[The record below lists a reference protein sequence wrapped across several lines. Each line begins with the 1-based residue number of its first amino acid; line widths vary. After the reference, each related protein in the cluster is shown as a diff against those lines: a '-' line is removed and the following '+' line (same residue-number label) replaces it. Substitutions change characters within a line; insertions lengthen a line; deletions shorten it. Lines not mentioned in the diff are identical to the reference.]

1 MKNNIEKHNFPYPN
15 KGKIPEIKIKN
26 DNYFESNENITIK
39 DYLNSIG
46 TYVDNQFEICE
57 KCGTRPNYYF
67 CDDKECKQNICEYCY
82 QSCHKKGHELI
93 DLIKMKKEKMGECI
107 EEINKIFSEN
117 YIFPKKEKEKEKIPR
132 NYEIIDEARINF
144 EIGENPMDYTSDIT
158 LIGYIKA
165 KDYINYT
172 HYKNIKE
179 CLNYLKKKYKLISM
193 NYIIGKDD
201 KEIKVFGED
210 FVKMYKDSCKIIY
223 KEKKYN
229 LTEYFELKNNEN
241 KLLEIKLFGILNI
254 TDLSGMFHGCSS
266 LLSLNNIEFIDTTD
280 TTSMKS
286 MFKECSSLKEL
297 PDISKWNTKNVEN
310 FDDMFND
317 CQSLIS
323 LPSISNW
330 NTENTTSMRYMFRE
344 CSSLKEFPDISK
356 WKTKNVKNMNSMFK
370 GCSSLISFPDISKW
384 DTNKLVNAKNMFEG
398 CSKIKKFPDISKWDT
413 SSLQNWTNIFKGC
426 LSTSIPDI
434 SKWEQNYA

>member
-1 MKNNIEKHNFPYPN
+1 MVKNNIEKHNFPYPN
-15 KGKIPEIKIKN
+15 KGKIPVIKIKN

-172 HYKNIKE
+172 HYKNIIE

-193 NYIIGKDD
+193 NYIIGKNGE
-201 KEIKVFGED
+201 KIKVFGED
-210 FVKMYKDSCKIIY
+210 FVKRYEDSCKIIY
-223 KEKKYN
+223 EKKKYK
-229 LTEYFELKNNEN
+229 LTEYFEFENNGN

-254 TDLSGMFHGCSS
+254 TDLSGMFNGCSS

-280 TTSMKS
+280 TTSMES
-286 MFKECSSLKEL
+286 MFQECSSLKEL
-297 PDISKWNTKNVEN
+297 PDISKWNTKNV
-310 FDDMFND
+310 
-317 CQSLIS
+317 
-323 LPSISNW
+323 
-330 NTENTTSMRYMFRE
+330 
-344 CSSLKEFPDISK
+344 
-356 WKTKNVKNMNSMFK
+356 KNMNSMFQ
-370 GCSSLISFPDISKW
+370 
-384 DTNKLVNAKNMFEG
+384 A
-398 CSKIKKFPDISKWDT
+398 
-413 SSLQNWTNIFKGC
+413 
-426 LSTSIPDI
+426 
-434 SKWEQNYA
+434 